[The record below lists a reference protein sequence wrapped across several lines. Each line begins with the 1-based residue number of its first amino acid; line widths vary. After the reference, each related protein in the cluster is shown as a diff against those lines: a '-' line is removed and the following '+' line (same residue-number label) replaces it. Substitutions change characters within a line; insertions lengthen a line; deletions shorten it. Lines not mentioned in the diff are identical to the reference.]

1 MAMLDLALY
10 VLAALLMLGGLA
22 GSVLPM
28 LPGIPM
34 VFGGIW
40 LAAAV
45 DGYRHLGLWWLLII
59 GAIGLLGVIV
69 DFVAG
74 ALGAKRVG
82 ASARA
87 LWGAS
92 IGTIVGMFFG
102 IPGLLFGP
110 FVGAIAG
117 ELCSG
122 NSVLRSAH
130 VGVGTWLGLMFG
142 TVLKLVLS
150 FLMVGLFGVAMLFG

>member
-1 MAMLDLALY
+1 MIDIALY

-59 GAIGLLGVIV
+59 GAIGAVGVIV

-74 ALGAKRVG
+74 TLGAKRVG
-82 ASARA
+82 ASPRA
-87 LWGAS
+87 LSGAA
-92 IGTIVGMFFG
+92 IGTIVGMFLG

-110 FVGAIAG
+110 FIGALLG
-117 ELCSG
+117 ELASG
-122 NSVLRSAH
+122 TSVLRSAH
-130 VGVGTWLGLMFG
+130 VGVGTWLGLLLG
-142 TVLKLVLS
+142 TLLKLVLS

>member
-1 MAMLDLALY
+1 MLDLALY

-22 GSVLPM
+22 GSVLPV

-45 DGYRHLGLWWLLII
+45 DGYRHLGVWWLLLI
-59 GAIGLLGVIV
+59 GAIGVLGVTV
-69 DFVAG
+69 DFIAG

-82 ASARA
+82 ASTRA
-87 LWGAS
+87 LWGAT

-117 ELCSG
+117 ELSSG

-130 VGVGTWLGLMFG
+130 VGVGTWLGLLFG